1 MFLPGSANR
10 RIYSAKEK
18 NHVEAKSTPK
28 GSEHEKSGNNIIEAR
43 LERPFPNFGS
53 GDANSY
59 ANQLIDLLQKKNRN
73 LSIFL
78 ALGLLTAVTVAFL
91 AFKFYY
97 DSQILSSDLLDKSN
111 HLETTVTQRDQ
122 LATQLAEKATATELQ
137 TKALK
142 QALLI
147 TPAGENEDTRSIIS
161 RVEAATDISALT
173 IEAQKLLTYT
183 AGRIAA
189 LEQDKSD
196 MADSLA
202 KLNNEKQNLKTAY
215 QALQSSISEKSAELA
230 TTMDMI
236 DSINNERDTVIK
248 DLQRQS
254 EMFRNENVEL
264 QKEINKRK
272 SAFDALAK
280 RYQETKAWHEK
291 YMTEADKVK
300 AELAEQTRQLKSA
313 EAKVA
318 TATKSLAAL
327 EERNIELEQS
337 LKALTQPVRNRTTA
351 PQSQVQPTPA
361 DTIEFPD
368 VTLKP

>member
-1 MFLPGSANR
+1 M
-10 RIYSAKEK
+10 
-18 NHVEAKSTPK
+18 EAKSPPK
-28 GSEHEKSGNNIIEAR
+28 GSEHKQTGSNIIEAR
-43 LERPFPNFGS
+43 LERPFPNFGT
-53 GDANSY
+53 GEANPY
-59 ANQLIDLLQKKNRN
+59 ANQLIDLLQKKNRA

-78 ALGLLTAVTVAFL
+78 GLGLLCAVTVAFI

-97 DSQILSSDLLDKSN
+97 DSQILTSDLHEKTI
-111 HLETTVTQRDQ
+111 HLQATVEQRDQ
-122 LATQLAEKATATELQ
+122 LNAQLADRTTTTEAQ

-142 QALLI
+142 QTLLS
-147 TPAGENEDTRSIIS
+147 TPFSESEDARSIIT
-161 RVEAATDISALT
+161 RLETATDIGTLT
-173 IEAQKLLTYT
+173 TEAQKLLTYT
-183 AGRIAA
+183 GGRVAA

-215 QALQSSISEKSAELA
+215 QALQGSISEKSAELA

-300 AELAEQTRQLKSA
+300 AELAEQTRQLKAA
-313 EAKVA
+313 EAKAA
-318 TATKSLAAL
+318 TAQKSLVAL
-327 EERNIELEQS
+327 EERNIELELS
-337 LKALTQPVRNRTTA
+337 LKALTQPVRNRTVA
-351 PQSQVQPTPA
+351 PQSQAQPTPS
-361 DTIEFPD
+361 DTISFPEA
-368 VTLKP
+368 TLKP